1 MLHISIQKI
10 EHLAWIKFL
19 IRRWQVCVW
28 LTVWH
33 SSNWQESVELSH
45 QTVLMQLVEE
55 FHLITVFKIQKNK
68 PKDFLLSNL
77 MKIIEHVM
85 LFSYLGEKKKKLEG
99 KRVFSKDMLKSLTSD
114 SSQSLVSG
122 CTFFSDSCMLCKV
135 EKSVCCEK
143 KNGGEGVAQ

>member
-1 MLHISIQKI
+1 MHISIQKI
-10 EHLAWIKFL
+10 EHLAWIRFL

-68 PKDFLLSNL
+68 PEDFLLSNL

-85 LFSYLGEKKKKLEG
+85 LFSYLGEKKKKTGRE
-99 KRVFSKDMLKSLTSD
+99 KSLFERYVKIFNLRFLTISRIRVY
-114 SSQSLVSG
+114 LL
-122 CTFFSDSCMLCKV
+122 FRLLH
-135 EKSVCCEK
+135 
-143 KNGGEGVAQ
+143 AL